1 MINQAYKTK
10 RLFFL
15 LLLSTALFL
24 GACGTKPG
32 EDGTSAESEGLGAE
46 GADEAG
52 EAGAEDT
59 PVPTPPASG
68 AEEETA
74 KGDAVTEEAFYG
86 TWEIMDYQTA
96 SSTGHVLDE
105 CNVFLNSTVTYRA
118 DAVLQNDEE
127 ITGEEAPVYEKEETP
142 YTYDLFLENY
152 SVNLGDWWNG
162 VESVSCVT
170 VGAEEPFFG
179 DCLFVVDHDTLW
191 IYYGEAVY
199 LAKRCQPISPADI
212 PIGQ

>member
-10 RLFFL
+10 LLFFL
-15 LLLSTALFL
+15 LLVSTALFP

-32 EDGTSAESEGLGAE
+32 EDGTSAESEGTGTE
-46 GADEAG
+46 GAG
-52 EAGAEDT
+52 ETGTADT

-74 KGDAVTEEAFYG
+74 KG
-86 TWEIMDYQTA
+86 
-96 SSTGHVLDE
+96 
-105 CNVFLNSTVTYRA
+105 

>member
-15 LLLSTALFL
+15 LLLSTALFP

-52 EAGAEDT
+52 EADAADT
-59 PVPTPPASG
+59 PVPTPSASG

-74 KGDAVTEEAFYG
+74 KGDAV
-86 TWEIMDYQTA
+86 
-96 SSTGHVLDE
+96 
-105 CNVFLNSTVTYRA
+105 
-118 DAVLQNDEE
+118 LQNDEE
-127 ITGEEAPVYEKEETP
+127 ITGEAAPVYEKEETP

-179 DCLFVVDHDTLW
+179 VV
-191 IYYGEAVY
+191 
-199 LAKRCQPISPADI
+199 
-212 PIGQ
+212 